1 MEEVTFY
8 EDKGIFIF
16 NSCIVYDDNTVLQSE
31 SKAVMTSWNAE
42 QPPEGAKGVEK
53 KDRISVS

>member
-16 NSCIVYDDNTVLQSE
+16 NSCIVYDDNTVF
-31 SKAVMTSWNAE
+31 AE
-42 QPPEGAKGVEK
+42 
-53 KDRISVS
+53 